1 MMIEKNKVNNGQQN
15 LSKCCPTPDDSP
27 ERTWEYSENM
37 DKDKEYSLITFF
49 VEGMT
54 CAACARKIES
64 ALLNFPGVTFAA
76 VNLSEQKATVHF
88 NPHETNPDNL
98 NNAITAVGY
107 SVSEKT
113 ANSTNVIDESR
124 GLLSKQTFDVKP
136 YLFGVTAAV
145 GVIAFYLGLLTIV
158 SDWYNAASQ
167 FAQYWGWIIALALGL
182 GIQSTLFSYIKVQ
195 LKGKTIT
202 AAKSSLAASG
212 GVSTASMAACCAHYL
227 VALLPAFGL
236 PFFSAAAAG
245 LAKYQVEFFF
255 LGVISNVFGI
265 FIMIRVMNKNRL
277 IPAGF
282 LAKSLTIG
290 L

>member
-1 MMIEKNKVNNGQQN
+1 MIEKNKVNKVQQN
-15 LSKCCPTPDDSP
+15 LSKCCTSPTDSP
-27 ERTWEYSENM
+27 EKTKDHAENR
-37 DKDKEYSLITFF
+37 DKDKNNSLITFF
-49 VEGMT
+49 VKGMT
-54 CAACARKIES
+54 CSACARKIES
-64 ALLNFPGVTFAA
+64 ALLNCAGVTFAA

-88 NPHETNPDNL
+88 NPHKANSDDL
-98 NNAITAVGY
+98 KSAVTAVGY
-107 SVSEKT
+107 SILEKT
-113 ANSTNVIDESR
+113 SNSTNVIDESR
-124 GLLSKQTFDVKP
+124 DLLSKQTFDVKP
-136 YLFGVTAAV
+136 YLIGITSAV
-145 GVIAFYLGLLTIV
+145 GVIGFYLGLLTIV

-167 FAQYWGWIIALALGL
+167 FSEYWGWIIALALGL
-182 GIQSTLFSYIKVQ
+182 GIQATLFSFIKVQ
-195 LKGKTIT
+195 LRGKRIT

-265 FIMIRVMNKNRL
+265 IVIIRTMNKYRL
-277 IPAGF
+277 IPPGF

>member
-1 MMIEKNKVNNGQQN
+1 MIEKNQVNKVQLN
-15 LSKCCPTPDDSP
+15 LSKCCTTPANSLKQTEDHAV
-27 ERTWEYSENM
+27 NQ
-37 DKDKEYSLITFF
+37 DKDKKNSRITLF

-54 CAACARKIES
+54 CAACVRKIES
-64 ALLNFPGVTFAA
+64 ALLNCSGVTFAA
-76 VNLSEQKATVHF
+76 VNLSEQIAAVHF
-88 NPHETNPDNL
+88 NPHEANPDDL
-98 NNAITAVGY
+98 KRAINAAGY
-107 SVSEKT
+107 SVMESG
-113 ANSTNVIDESR
+113 ASSTKVTYESQ
-124 GLLSKQTFDVKP
+124 GVLLKQTFNVKP
-136 YLFGVTAAV
+136 YIFGVMATA
-145 GVIAFYLGLLTIV
+145 GVIGFYLGLLTIV
-158 SDWYNAASQ
+158 SDWFNAKSQ
-167 FAQYWGWIIALALGL
+167 LSQYLGWIIALALGL
-182 GIQSTLFSYIKVQ
+182 GIQATLFSYIKSQ
-195 LKGKTIT
+195 LRGKTIT

>member
-1 MMIEKNKVNNGQQN
+1 MIEKIKVIKVQQN
-15 LSKCCPTPDDSP
+15 FSKCCTTPVNSLKQTKDHVM
-27 ERTWEYSENM
+27 NQGI
-37 DKDKEYSLITFF
+37 DKENSRITLF

-64 ALLNFPGVTFAA
+64 ALLNCSGVTFA
-76 VNLSEQKATVHF
+76 VVELSERKVIVHF
-88 NPHETNPDNL
+88 NPPEANPDDL
-98 NNAITAVGY
+98 KRAINAAGY
-107 SVSEKT
+107 SVL
-113 ANSTNVIDESR
+113 ES
-124 GLLSKQTFDVKP
+124 GASCTKATFKSQGVLSKQTFNLKP
-136 YLFGVTAAV
+136 YLFGVMATA
-145 GVIAFYLGLLTIV
+145 GVIVFYLGLLTLV
-158 SDWYNAASQ
+158 SDWYNAKSQ
-167 FAQYWGWIIALALGL
+167 LSQYLGWIIALALGL
-182 GIQSTLFSYIKVQ
+182 GIQATLFSYIKSQ
-195 LKGKTIT
+195 LRGKTIT

-236 PFFSAAAAG
+236 SFFSTAATG

-265 FIMIRVMNKNRL
+265 FVMIRTMNKNGL

-282 LAKSLTIG
+282 LAQSLTIG

>member
-1 MMIEKNKVNNGQQN
+1 VIEKNKINKVQQN
-15 LSKCCPTPDDSP
+15 LSKCCTTLTNSQKQTMDLD
-27 ERTWEYSENM
+27 ENQ
-37 DKDKEYSLITFF
+37 DKDKKNSRITLF

-54 CAACARKIES
+54 CASCARKIES
-64 ALLNFPGVTFAA
+64 ALLNCSGVTFAA

-88 NPHETNPDNL
+88 NPDEANPDDL
-98 NNAITAVGY
+98 KTAINAIGY
-107 SVSEKT
+107 SVLESG
-113 ANSTNVIDESR
+113 SDRTNVIDETR

-136 YLFGVTAAV
+136 YILGVLAAA
-145 GVIAFYLGLLTIV
+145 GVIGFYLGLLTIV
-158 SDWYNAASQ
+158 SDWYNAKSQ
-167 FAQYWGWIIALALGL
+167 LSQYLGWIIALSLGL
-182 GIQSTLFSYIKVQ
+182 GIQATLFSYIKGQ
-195 LKGKTIT
+195 LRGKTIT

-265 FIMIRVMNKNRL
+265 FIMIRTMNKYRL

-282 LAKSLTIG
+282 LARSLTIG

>member
-1 MMIEKNKVNNGQQN
+1 MVEKNKINKVQQN
-15 LSKCCPTPDDSP
+15 LSKCCTTLVNSQKQTKDLD
-27 ERTWEYSENM
+27 ENQ
-37 DKDKEYSLITFF
+37 DKDKKTSRITLF

-54 CAACARKIES
+54 CASCARKIES
-64 ALLNFPGVTFAA
+64 ALLNCTGVTFAD
-76 VNLSEQKATVHF
+76 VNLTEQKATVHF
-88 NPHETNPDNL
+88 NPHEANPDDL
-98 NNAITAVGY
+98 KTAINAIGY
-107 SVSEKT
+107 SVLESGSDSK
-113 ANSTNVIDESR
+113 NVIDESR
-124 GLLSKQTFDVKP
+124 GLLSKQTFDLKP
-136 YLFGVTAAV
+136 FLFGVTAAA
-145 GVIAFYLGLLTIV
+145 GVIGFYLSLLTIV
-158 SDWYNAASQ
+158 SDWYNAKSQ
-167 FAQYWGWIIALALGL
+167 LSQYWGWIMALALGL
-182 GIQSTLFSYIKVQ
+182 GVQATLFSYIKGQ
-195 LKGKTIT
+195 LKGKTIK

-265 FIMIRVMNKNRL
+265 IIMIRTMNKNRL